1 MEELPLLDSLTN
13 IVNQG
18 SLTGTATSVINSCSL
33 ILEVSKYVIMN
44 DFGLFLF
51 IFIRIRIYFY
61 TNSYF
66 FFDIYIY

>member
-18 SLTGTATSVINSCSL
+18 SLTGTATTVINSCSL

-66 FFDIYIY
+66 FFDI